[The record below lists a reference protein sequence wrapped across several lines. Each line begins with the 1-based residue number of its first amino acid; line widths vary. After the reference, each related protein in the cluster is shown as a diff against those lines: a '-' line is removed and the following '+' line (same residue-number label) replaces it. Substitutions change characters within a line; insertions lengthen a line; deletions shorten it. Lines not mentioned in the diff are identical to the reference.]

1 VGIYDVTKRSF
12 TSTSFSLFTPF
23 DELTISTGQ
32 NIVEKLLGEN
42 KLNLN
47 SYFPIVVHHHCCP
60 FMLVLF
66 FFPVGQKKSMCKCG
80 RKRDFG
86 TTTRREKK
94 VCKNCFPRQ
103 PHKRV
108 AKRFDRHIA
117 RRWYISTLGVLVGN
131 TQIKCIKKENRPK
144 DVQTKRKAFF

>member
-1 VGIYDVTKRSF
+1 MGIYDVTKRSF
-12 TSTSFSLFTPF
+12 TSSSFSLLTPF
-23 DELTISTGQ
+23 DELTISTGR
-32 NIVEKLLGEN
+32 NIVEKLLVGEN

-80 RKRDFG
+80 RKIDFG

-94 VCKNCFPRQ
+94 VCKTVSLVSHTKESQR
-103 PHKRV
+103 
-108 AKRFDRHIA
+108 DLIA
-117 RRWYISTLGVLVGN
+117 TLRGGGTYQLW
-131 TQIKCIKKENRPK
+131 
-144 DVQTKRKAFF
+144 DF